1 MYIANNRHKNY
12 ISIWLGLMF
21 CIISLMIIIGGAT
34 RLTDSG
40 LSITKW
46 ELFKGFL
53 PPFTKLEWENY
64 FDQYKLIPEFTQQ
77 NYFMTLEEFKVIFW
91 WEWIHRFLGR
101 VIGILFIIPLI
112 FFSLKVGFKNLTNL
126 YLIFILICFQGLI
139 GWYMV
144 QSGLTE
150 RIDVSHYR
158 LSLHLVIA
166 FVILSLVFWNF
177 LNTKNLHL
185 PEKKINQYLPILF
198 LFLLFCQ
205 IILGAFVSG
214 MDAGK
219 IYNTWP
225 LMGLNYYPDD
235 NSINN
240 LININ
245 SFNEPS
251 IVQFL
256 HRNLAYV
263 ILLFYLF
270 ILIKIYRNK
279 YSALYFII
287 NLIGFFLLIQ
297 IFLGILTLISGVKIV
312 YASLHQISSIF
323 LVSSSLYLLYLN
335 VEKQS

>member
-12 ISIWLGLMF
+12 ISIWLAFMF

-77 NYFMTLEEFKVIFW
+77 NYSMTLEEFKVIFW

-101 VIGILFIIPLI
+101 VIGISFIVPLI

-150 RIDVSHYR
+150 RLDVSHYR

-235 NSINN
+235 NTIKN

-270 ILIKIYRNK
+270 ILIKIYYN
-279 YSALYFII
+279 
-287 NLIGFFLLIQ
+287 N
-297 IFLGILTLISGVKIV
+297 
-312 YASLHQISSIF
+312 
-323 LVSSSLYLLYLN
+323 
-335 VEKQS
+335 

>member
-12 ISIWLGLMF
+12 ISIWLAFMF

-77 NYFMTLEEFKVIFW
+77 NYSMTLEEFKVIFW

-101 VIGILFIIPLI
+101 VIGISFIVPLI

-150 RIDVSHYR
+150 RLDVSHYR

-185 PEKKINQYLPILF
+185 PKKKINQYLPILF

-235 NSINN
+235 NTIKN

-335 VEKQS
+335 VQKQS

>member
-12 ISIWLGLMF
+12 ISIWLAFMF

-77 NYFMTLEEFKVIFW
+77 NYSMTLEEFKVIFW

-101 VIGILFIIPLI
+101 VIGISFIVPLI

-150 RIDVSHYR
+150 RLDVSHYR

-235 NSINN
+235 NTIKN

-335 VEKQS
+335 VQKQS

>member
-12 ISIWLGLMF
+12 ISIWLAFMF

-77 NYFMTLEEFKVIFW
+77 NYSMTLEEFKVIFW

-101 VIGILFIIPLI
+101 IIGILFIVPLI

-139 GWYMV
+139 GWCMV

-150 RIDVSHYR
+150 RLDVSHYR

-235 NSINN
+235 NTIKN

-335 VEKQS
+335 VQKQS

>member
-12 ISIWLGLMF
+12 ISIWLAFMF

-77 NYFMTLEEFKVIFW
+77 NYSMTLEEFKVIFW

-101 VIGILFIIPLI
+101 VIGISFIVPLI

-150 RIDVSHYR
+150 RLDVSHYR

-235 NSINN
+235 NTIKN

-297 IFLGILTLISGVKIV
+297 IFLGILTLTSGVKIV

-335 VEKQS
+335 VQKQS

>member
-1 MYIANNRHKNY
+1 
-12 ISIWLGLMF
+12 
-21 CIISLMIIIGGAT
+21 MIIIGGAT

-77 NYFMTLEEFKVIFW
+77 NYSMTLEEFKVIFW

-101 VIGILFIIPLI
+101 VIGISFIVPLI

-150 RIDVSHYR
+150 RLDVSHYR

-235 NSINN
+235 NTIKN

-335 VEKQS
+335 VQKQS

>member
-12 ISIWLGLMF
+12 ISIWLAFMF

-77 NYFMTLEEFKVIFW
+77 NYSMTLEEFKVIFW
-91 WEWIHRFLGR
+91 WEWVHRFLGR
-101 VIGILFIIPLI
+101 VIGISFIVPLI
-112 FFSLKVGFKNLTNL
+112 YFSLKVGFKNLTNL

-150 RIDVSHYR
+150 RLDVSHYR

-235 NSINN
+235 NTIKN

-335 VEKQS
+335 VQKQS

>member
-12 ISIWLGLMF
+12 ISIWLAFMF

-77 NYFMTLEEFKVIFW
+77 NYSMTLEEFKVIFW

-101 VIGILFIIPLI
+101 IIGILFIVPLI

-150 RIDVSHYR
+150 RLDVSHYR

-235 NSINN
+235 NTIKN

-335 VEKQS
+335 VQKQS

>member
-1 MYIANNRHKNY
+1 M
-12 ISIWLGLMF
+12 
-21 CIISLMIIIGGAT
+21 
-34 RLTDSG
+34 
-40 LSITKW
+40 LS
-46 ELFKGFL
+46 
-53 PPFTKLEWENY
+53 N
-64 FDQYKLIPEFTQQ
+64 
-77 NYFMTLEEFKVIFW
+77 
-91 WEWIHRFLGR
+91 
-101 VIGILFIIPLI
+101 
-112 FFSLKVGFKNLTNL
+112 
-126 YLIFILICFQGLI
+126 
-139 GWYMV
+139 
-144 QSGLTE
+144 
-150 RIDVSHYR
+150 
-158 LSLHLVIA
+158 
-166 FVILSLVFWNF
+166 
-177 LNTKNLHL
+177 
-185 PEKKINQYLPILF
+185 KK
-198 LFLLFCQ
+198 LFCQ

-235 NSINN
+235 NTIKN

-335 VEKQS
+335 VQKQS

>member
-1 MYIANNRHKNY
+1 
-12 ISIWLGLMF
+12 
-21 CIISLMIIIGGAT
+21 
-34 RLTDSG
+34 
-40 LSITKW
+40 
-46 ELFKGFL
+46 
-53 PPFTKLEWENY
+53 
-64 FDQYKLIPEFTQQ
+64 
-77 NYFMTLEEFKVIFW
+77 
-91 WEWIHRFLGR
+91 
-101 VIGILFIIPLI
+101 
-112 FFSLKVGFKNLTNL
+112 
-126 YLIFILICFQGLI
+126 
-139 GWYMV
+139 
-144 QSGLTE
+144 
-150 RIDVSHYR
+150 
-158 LSLHLVIA
+158 
-166 FVILSLVFWNF
+166 
-177 LNTKNLHL
+177 
-185 PEKKINQYLPILF
+185 
-198 LFLLFCQ
+198 
-205 IILGAFVSG
+205 

-235 NSINN
+235 NTIKN

-335 VEKQS
+335 VQKQS

>member
-12 ISIWLGLMF
+12 ISIWLAFMF

-77 NYFMTLEEFKVIFW
+77 NYSMTLEEFKVIFW

-101 VIGILFIIPLI
+101 VIGISFIVPLI

-150 RIDVSHYR
+150 RLDVSHYR

-235 NSINN
+235 NTIKN

-263 ILLFYLF
+263 ILFFYLF

-335 VEKQS
+335 VQKQS